1 LPISRLAYATDRLP
15 TIALFLSI
23 SAYTL
28 QAGVHSLLF
37 EHNKC
42 YAYTLQAGVHSLL
55 FEYNKLISFHLS
67 LCHLRFSLQPGYHFN
82 LTSC

>member
-1 LPISRLAYATDRLP
+1 MLPFESDRLP

-28 QAGVHSLLF
+28 QAG
-37 EHNKC
+37 C

-55 FEYNKLISFHLS
+55 FEYSKLTSFHLS
-67 LCHLRFSLQPGYHFN
+67 LCRLRFSLKAGYHFN